1 MLWQDPC
8 LCFDRGAGDEHR
20 GRAKMELAMRPQRT
34 SLGRAVTKGLGLLA
48 LAVAG
53 VGLMSPAAQAQS
65 REIKVG
71 IYSNAPKL
79 FIDSTGT
86 PVGIFPDLLAIIAE
100 QEGLRFTYVP
110 CEWQTC
116 LEMTAAGKL
125 DLMPDVALNEER
137 LELFDFHKT
146 PALNSWSVL
155 YRAPSVPVTSMLDL
169 EHHRIAVLSQSVQQ
183 SYLNN
188 ALGGFGVDAS
198 LLPVASFE
206 EGFRAVQEGRADVVA
221 VNHHYGS
228 YAAKTFGLI
237 ETPIVFLPSSLFIV
251 TRKGTNADLLALFD
265 DYFNQWRD
273 DPQSPLFDVLKK
285 WTGEE
290 SLSVVPR
297 YIWWALAGISAA
309 VLLALGI
316 AAYLRAEVRRQTARV
331 REGEERL
338 DAILNEV
345 GSAIYVKDT
354 GLRYQY
360 VNRVT
365 SEVFNHAGPEI
376 LGKLDADLFDS
387 RLAQQLTQVDREV
400 IETGRRYSGREMLP
414 QGEDGAQ
421 RMFFSVKKPLF
432 DAHGA
437 IVGLCGIS
445 TDITD
450 QIEFQDKLD
459 KLANFD
465 PLTGLH
471 NRLFF
476 FSEAERRVTRP
487 DHPLGQ
493 SALMLINLDDFKELN
508 DSAGHKVGD
517 LLLLQTAQQLARIK
531 KPDQILARIVG
542 DSFAIF
548 IETLPA
554 SKPALIAEINALTAQ
569 ILADAAWVKDL
580 DGMPYHG
587 KASIGVSIFDPAEVS
602 VQVAFQQAELALYE
616 VKRDAKGAFRIFE
629 AEMEELAKARRK
641 LDTELREAISGG
653 QLLPYYQP
661 QVDAQGQVRAM
672 EALVRW
678 NHPAEGLRGPVTFI
692 PAAES
697 SGHILAIGQI
707 MRDAVCRQ
715 LGLWANDPVRS
726 KITLAV
732 NVSATEFFDEGF
744 VSSVI
749 DSVSRHRFDPARLE
763 LELTESQFIK
773 NFDQALIKMS
783 ALKGIGV
790 RLSLDD
796 FGTGYSSLSRL
807 KRLPFDQIK
816 IDASFV
822 RDVVTSPSDAAIVQ
836 TIVKLGAALGVEVLA
851 EGVETQAQKDLL
863 QELGCM
869 KFQGFLN
876 GAPMPVEQAEALF
889 GPPAAPA
896 IEPKDA
902 HGAR

>member
-1 MLWQDPC
+1 MLRQHLRRRVDPKATADQK
-8 LCFDRGAGDEHR
+8 DRADM
-20 GRAKMELAMRPQRT
+20 KLAVPQQ
-34 SLGRAVTKGLGLLA
+34 LALLKRAVVCGQRLLA
-48 LAVAG
+48 LVAVG
-53 VGLMSPAAQAQS
+53 IGLSALAADAQS
-65 REIKVG
+65 REIRVG
-71 IYSNAPKL
+71 IYSNPPKL
-79 FIDSTGT
+79 FLDSSGA
-86 PVGIFPDLLAIIAE
+86 PAGIFPDLLAMIGE
-100 QEGLRFTYVP
+100 QEGLRFTYIP
-110 CEWQTC
+110 CEWQQC
-116 LEMTAAGKL
+116 LEMTASGKL

-137 LELFDFHKT
+137 LKLFDFHKT
-146 PALNSWSVL
+146 PALNSWSVI
-155 YRAPSVPVTSMLDL
+155 YRAPSVPVSSFLDL
-169 EHHRIAVLSQSVQQ
+169 NRRSIAVLSQSVQQ
-183 SYLNN
+183 TYLQN
-188 ALGGFGVDAS
+188 ALGGFGVDAQ

-206 EGFRAVQEGRADVVA
+206 EGFRAVQEGRADAVA

-228 YAAKTFGLI
+228 YAAKNFGLI

-251 TRKGTNADLLALFD
+251 TGKGANADLLILFD
-265 DYFNQWRD
+265 YYFSQWRE

-285 WTGEE
+285 WTGQE

-345 GSAIYVKDT
+345 GSAIYVKDAN
-354 GLRYQY
+354 LRYEY

-365 SEVFNHAGPEI
+365 SEVFDRAGPEI
-376 LGKLDADLFDS
+376 LGKLDSDLFDAK
-387 RLAQQLTQVDREV
+387 LAQQLAQVDREV
-400 IETGRRYSGREMLP
+400 LETGRRYSGREVVP
-414 QGEDGAQ
+414 QGEGGPQ

-432 DAHGA
+432 DANGA
-437 IVGLCGIS
+437 IAGLCGIS

-450 QIEFQDKLD
+450 QIDFQDKLD

-476 FSEAERRVTRP
+476 FSEAERLVERP
-487 DHPLGQ
+487 DHPAGQ
-493 SALMLINLDDFKELN
+493 SALILVNLDDFKELN
-508 DSAGHKVGD
+508 DTAGHKVGD
-517 LLLLQTAQQLARIK
+517 ILLQQTAEQLAKIK
-531 KPDQILARIVG
+531 HPDQLLARIVG

-554 SKPALIAEINALTAQ
+554 AKSALIAEINDLTAQ
-569 ILADAAWVKDL
+569 ILAEAARVKDL
-580 DGMPYHG
+580 EGMPYHG
-587 KASIGVSIFDPAEVS
+587 KASIGVSIFDPEQVS
-602 VQVAFQQAELALYE
+602 VQVAFKQAELALY
-616 VKRDAKGAFRIFE
+616 DAKNGAKGTFRIFE

-641 LDTELREAISGG
+641 LDNELREAISGG

-661 QVDAQGQVRAM
+661 QVDAQGRLHAM

-678 NHPAEGLRGPVTFI
+678 NHPAQGLRLPATFI
-692 PAAES
+692 PLAES
-697 SGHILAIGQI
+697 SGQILALGQI

-715 LGLWANDPVRS
+715 LGLWANDPLRS
-726 KITLAV
+726 KIIIAV

-744 VSSVI
+744 VGSVI
-749 DSVSRHRFDPARLE
+749 DSVSRHRFDPGRLE

-773 NFDQALIKMS
+773 NFDQALVKMS

-807 KRLPFDQIK
+807 KQLPFDQIK

-851 EGVETQAQKDLL
+851 EGVETQAQKDRLL
-863 QELGCM
+863 ELGCE
-869 KFQGFLN
+869 KFQGFLD

-889 GPPAAPA
+889 GPALATA
-896 IEPKDA
+896 I
-902 HGAR
+902 